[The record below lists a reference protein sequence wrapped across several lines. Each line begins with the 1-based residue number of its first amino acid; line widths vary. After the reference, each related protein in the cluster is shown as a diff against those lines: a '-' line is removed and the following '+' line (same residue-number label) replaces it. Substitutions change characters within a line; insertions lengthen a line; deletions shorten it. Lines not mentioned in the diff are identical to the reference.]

1 MRKKDKMFF
10 FLRVPVLVANE
21 IICIGRYEY
30 GGEKAASWRF
40 YMDS

>member
-1 MRKKDKMFF
+1 MRKKDKIVF

-30 GGEKAASWRF
+30 GGEKAAGWRF